1 MNMVKTGWKIIKLLV
16 LVLVLGTMVTVL
28 LLMTPP
34 GNYLLMKIAQQQLS
48 HWLGYPISMERL
60 RTNLISHIQINNFA
74 LHDSSDHHAPIL
86 TCARFEIR
94 YNLLPLL
101 ATKVAIRELRIDRPR
116 LVILRDAAGH
126 VHLPARLLAAN
137 PDSTS
142 PRPTDREGFRFDL
155 RKLIIQNLEV
165 AAHDF
170 SKSVTIELLGV
181 NWNLHANNSY
191 GDLTGTLSAT
201 GGSFSWSNLRQ
212 DLRRL
217 NLSFRLHQGDL
228 TLTDFLLATDDLTAQ
243 ASGTYSLDQNRLAN
257 THLAIAL
264 QLAALNRIGKQ
275 ALPMPDAGYAGIL
288 MLAGHFDGR
297 LDRPE
302 GIITARLVNGK
313 IQQVPIENF
322 YTTIRLKEQ
331 RWQVDSLLLA
341 ALSGKITAAGEM
353 LLHHGEVNYRLHL
366 TVQHFQI
373 QELLHQIYHPNSSS
387 LRGAIAGELSLQGS
401 SDDWQ
406 QLQAHAE
413 LKLLQLSLDDHPLDK
428 MQANFHLDHGELRF
442 SLNQNGS
449 AIRFLGRVQDSLV
462 AGSVTG
468 QLESITALATL
479 ANVPQVQGKLSF
491 AGQLA
496 GALTAPEARLNFQLW
511 EGSYFGV
518 PIDSLNGGLSY
529 QNQTLILSNLTAR
542 GCIQDF
548 RELKRYLDID
558 SLAGTGSY
566 TIVADG
572 PLDDLH
578 ASIYVNWNNGRIAT
592 IRFDSLQVQLQNLGS
607 KLVIDRFD
615 LKQHQ
620 QRLQLS
626 GQLDWR
632 QRLATELTLQ
642 VLELDTTQQII
653 ANGGRMELRATVD
666 HQFVSA
672 ALYTDSL
679 ALGPMMQ
686 FLNLSTDLHGTL
698 KTDLT
703 FRGHLNAPKL
713 YGELKVIDG
722 TINLAAAAR
731 IEALQLTLLFQERD
745 FEIRSLVGKIGSLG
759 FTAAGKGVIENE
771 QNFDLTLSCHAPQ
784 IGELQLT
791 TTVEQGRIQVGQLR
805 LDRLDLSQLALI
817 APRTAPRINGRL
829 NLAIDLAG
837 RITAPQMTVNMTSDH
852 VTIEQTTIDSLC
864 ISGRYD
870 QQMISFQESGF
881 KIGTGRIHLAG
892 TLPIQLTAD
901 NQPQVALDSLK
912 LVTYADDLDIGWLK
926 SLFPSFIGLTGKAS
940 FELAMTGS
948 VHQPTFNGSLRL
960 NQGGLN
966 WPDITPA
973 IGNLSADLRCQDNRI
988 LIHRFA
994 GELGRGTFYLTG
1006 GLDIDRLQPT
1016 NIHLSLLLHQINLK
1030 SPSLFSLGIERG
1042 ELHLTSTDHQ
1052 FRLQGQMQLA
1062 ETKYIQDVRPRVRD
1076 FLTRVPYRSAEPRN
1090 QFFDQLVLDVIIQGQ
1105 ENVWIDNNLAKIQL
1119 SANLN
1124 LSGTANQPNLA
1135 GRIMVHKGYV
1145 LYLDRKFKIT
1155 QGVIDFNDPE
1165 RINPLIQLT
1174 ATCSLTDYQTGPEK
1188 RYEIMLKLTGS
1199 LDKPNVELSAS
1210 PALDRADIIAL
1221 LTVGRTRRDLFPT
1234 AVNSQ
1239 RESLQEVMFSR
1250 FKEITSQRL
1259 AGITEQKLSETLAL
1273 DNIAI
1278 EGNLFQMDKSWGP
1291 RITATKQLSNR
1302 INLTY
1307 STVIGQTNDQ
1317 QIRLGYQLYKFI
1329 SVVGNTGQRGQSGLD
1344 LKFNFKF
1351 Y

>member
-1 MNMVKTGWKIIKLLV
+1 MVKTGWKIIKLLT

-34 GNYLLMKIAQQQLS
+34 GNYLLMKIAQHQLT
-48 HWLGYPISMERL
+48 HWLGYPVSMERL
-60 RTNLISHIQINNFA
+60 RTNLISHIRINNFA
-74 LHDSSDHHAPIL
+74 LQDSSDYHAPIL

-101 ATKVAIRELRIDRPR
+101 AAKVAIRELRIDRPR
-116 LVILRDAAGH
+116 LVIIRDASGR

-142 PRPTDREGFRFDL
+142 PKPTDRDGFKFDL
-155 RKLIIQNLEV
+155 QKLIIQNLDV

-170 SKSVTIELLGV
+170 SDSVTIELLGV
-181 NWNLHANNSY
+181 NGNLHASNSS
-191 GDLTGTLSAT
+191 GDLVGNLTAT

-217 NLSFRLHQGDL
+217 SLSFRFQHGDF
-228 TLTDFLLATDDLTAQ
+228 TLTDFHLATDDLMAQ
-243 ASGTYSLDQNRLAN
+243 ASGTYSLDQRRLAN
-257 THLAIAL
+257 AHLALDL

-275 ALPMPDAGYAGIL
+275 ALTLPDAGYTGIL
-288 MLAGHFDGR
+288 TLAGHFDGR

-313 IQQVPIENF
+313 IQHVPIENF
-322 YTTIRLKEQ
+322 QATITLREQ
-331 RWQVDSLLLA
+331 QWQVDSLLLA
-341 ALSGKITAAGEM
+341 ALSGKITAAGAM
-353 LLHHGEVNYRLHL
+353 LLHHGELSYQLHL
-366 TVQHFQI
+366 AVRHFQI
-373 QELLHQIYHPNSSS
+373 QALLQQIYHQNSSS

-401 SDDWQ
+401 GGDWQ
-406 QLQAHAE
+406 QLQAYGE
-413 LKLLQLSLDDHPLDK
+413 LNLSQLSLDDHPLDN
-428 MQANFHLDHGELRF
+428 MHANFHLDRGELRF
-442 SLNQNGS
+442 NLNQNGS

-479 ANVPQVQGKLSF
+479 ANVPHVQGKLSF

-518 PIDSLNGGLSY
+518 PIDSLNGGLSFHD
-529 QNQTLILSNLTAR
+529 QAVILSNITAR
-542 GCIQDF
+542 GSIEDF
-548 RELKRYLDID
+548 RALNRYLEID
-558 SLAGTGSY
+558 SLAGTASY

-572 PLDDLH
+572 PLDDLQ
-578 ASIYVNWNNGRIAT
+578 ASIHVNWNNGRIAT
-592 IRFDSLQVQLQNLGS
+592 IRFDSLQVHLKNQGP
-607 KLVIDRFD
+607 KLVIERFD
-615 LKQHQ
+615 LKQRQ

-626 GQLDWR
+626 GHLDWR
-632 QRLATELTLQ
+632 ERLATELTLQ

-653 ANGGRMELRATVD
+653 ANGGRLELRAMVD
-666 HQFVSA
+666 HQSVSG

-679 ALGPMMQ
+679 ALEPVMQ
-686 FLNLSTDLHGTL
+686 LLNLPTDLHGTL

-703 FRGHLNAPKL
+703 FRGYLQAPKL
-713 YGELKVIDG
+713 DGELEVIDG
-722 TINLAAAAR
+722 TINLAAAQR
-731 IEALQLTLLFQERD
+731 IDSLQLKLLFQERG
-745 FEIRSLVGKIGSLG
+745 FEIRNLVGKIGSLG
-759 FTAAGKGVIENE
+759 FTAAGKGVIEDE

-784 IGELQLT
+784 IGSLQFT
-791 TTVEQGRIQVGQLR
+791 TMVQDGEILAGQLR

-817 APRTAPRINGRL
+817 APTKAPRLNGLL
-829 NLAIDLAG
+829 NLAVDLAG
-837 RITAPQMTVNMTSDH
+837 QIAAPQMTVNMTSDR
-852 VTIEQTTIDSLC
+852 VTIEQTTIDSLY

-892 TLPIQLTAD
+892 TLPMQLTAD
-901 NQPQVALDSLK
+901 NQPLVALDSLK

-940 FELAMTGS
+940 FELTMTGS
-948 VHQPTFNGSLRL
+948 LHQPTLNGSLRL
-960 NQGGLN
+960 SQGGLN

-988 LIHRFA
+988 RINRFA

-1006 GLDIDRLQPT
+1006 GLDIDRFRPT
-1016 NIHLSLLLHQINLK
+1016 NINLSLLLNQINLK
-1030 SPSLFSLGIERG
+1030 SPSLFDLGIERG
-1042 ELHLTSTDHQ
+1042 ELHLTQTDQQ
-1052 FRLQGQMQLA
+1052 FRLQGQIQLA
-1062 ETKYIQDVRPRVRD
+1062 ETKYLQDFRPRVRD
-1076 FLTRVPYRSAEPRN
+1076 FLTRVPYRSADHRN

-1124 LSGTANQPNLA
+1124 VSGTANQPNLA
-1135 GRIMVHKGYV
+1135 GRIVVHKGYV

-1174 ATCSLTDYQTGPEK
+1174 ATCSLTDYQTELEK
-1188 RYEIMLKLTGS
+1188 RYEIMLKLMGT
-1199 LDKPNVELSAS
+1199 LDKPNFELSAS
-1210 PALDRADIIAL
+1210 PSLDRADIIAL

-1273 DNIAI
+1273 DNISI

-1291 RITATKQLSNR
+1291 RITATKHLSNR